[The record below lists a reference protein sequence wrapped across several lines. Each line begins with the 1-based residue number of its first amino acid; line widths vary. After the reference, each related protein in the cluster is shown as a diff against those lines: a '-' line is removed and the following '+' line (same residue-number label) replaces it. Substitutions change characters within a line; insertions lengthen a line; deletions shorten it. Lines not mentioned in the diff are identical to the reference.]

1 MHAGSFPGF
10 LFGYFKKIHYLCI
23 VMDIRGQWNKLNKYQ
38 QWDLIYL
45 ACAKRWKQYWGTK
58 KKYLLENEKGEN

>member
-1 MHAGSFPGF
+1 MN
-10 LFGYFKKIHYLCI
+10 LK
-23 VMDIRGQWNKLNKYQ
+23 GQWNKLNKYQ

-45 ACAKRWKQYWGTK
+45 ACVKRWKQYWGTK